1 MFSVEAPPFYI
12 PTNGVYR
19 DSYFST
25 CLSHVLFSSFKKI
38 IAILVGGNLY
48 PIVDLCFLSDSHF
61 FSDQW
66 CWMSFPVLVCPL
78 CIFFGD
84 ISVQVLCPFLNWVI

>member
-1 MFSVEAPPFYI
+1 MFSVEAAPFYI
-12 PTNGVYR
+12 PANGVYR

-25 CLSHVLFSSFKKI
+25 HLSHVLFSSLKKI

-48 PIVDLCFLSDSHF
+48 PTVDLYFLSDLHF

-66 CWMSFPVLVCPL
+66 C
-78 CIFFGD
+78 
-84 ISVQVLCPFLNWVI
+84 